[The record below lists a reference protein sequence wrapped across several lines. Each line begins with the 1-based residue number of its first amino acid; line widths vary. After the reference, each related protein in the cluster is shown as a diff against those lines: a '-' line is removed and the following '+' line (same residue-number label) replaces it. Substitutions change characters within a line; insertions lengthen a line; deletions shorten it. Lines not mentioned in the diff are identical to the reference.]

1 MAAYYNENNAYAAQW
16 LRNLIAAGH
25 IAAGDVDCRSIE
37 DVHPDELRGYAQC
50 HFFAGI
56 GGWPYALRLA
66 GVPDDVPVWTG
77 SCPCQPFSTA
87 GNQRGKQDERHLW
100 PVWYK
105 LINQC
110 RPASV
115 FGEQVASTIA
125 LEWLD
130 DVFDGLEN
138 AGYACAAANLCA
150 AGVGAPHIRQ
160 RMYWMAYSNS
170 ARLEGWRGKWKSPDK
185 WPAWSDSVA
194 IQCRDGKRRIAPP
207 PESGILP
214 MADELPHRV
223 EQIRA
228 YGNAIVP
235 QVAAEFVMAAI
246 SAIEDEK

>member
-1 MAAYYNENNAYAAQW
+1 MSAYYNENDKYAAQW

-25 IAAGDVDCRSIE
+25 LPGGVVDDRSIE
-37 DVHPDELRGYAQC
+37 DVRADELREFTQC
-50 HFFAGI
+50 HFFCGI

-66 GVPDDVPVWTG
+66 GVSDDVPVWTG

-87 GNQRGKQDERHLW
+87 GKQRGEQDERHLW

-105 LINQC
+105 LIDKC
-110 RPASV
+110 RPAIV
-115 FGEQVASTIA
+115 FGEQVASSIA
-125 LEWLD
+125 LKWLD
-130 DVFDGLEN
+130 AVFDDLES

-160 RMYWMAYSNS
+160 RLYWMAYSN
-170 ARLEGWRGKWKSPDK
+170 RQGLERWCGNCECADK
-185 WPAWSDSVA
+185 QPAWKDCVA
-194 IQCRDGKRRIAPP
+194 IACRDRKIRIAPP

-214 MADELPHRV
+214 MANGLSRRV

-235 QVAAEFVMAAI
+235 QVAAEFIRA
-246 SAIEDEK
+246 SLF